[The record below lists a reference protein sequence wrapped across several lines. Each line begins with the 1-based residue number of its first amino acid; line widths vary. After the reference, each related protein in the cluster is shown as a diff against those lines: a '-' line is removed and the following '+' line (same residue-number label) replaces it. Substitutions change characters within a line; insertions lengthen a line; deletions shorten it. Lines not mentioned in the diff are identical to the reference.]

1 MECPT
6 ESPKPKITRKTVIFP
21 LLGLAAFFLYIY
33 LFQVDILAIIDTA
46 RRANLLFYALA
57 AVVSLVEIFFFS
69 LSWRVL
75 VNFLMIKLSVMRSYL
90 FVWYGNF
97 VDIIVP
103 AESVSGEAMR
113 VYLITKE
120 QGNETC
126 GRVLASLVTHRV
138 LGMSMNVA
146 VLVLGMIL
154 LFTETQINPLVFNLI
169 LFLTLGISIVMFLL
183 LLFSFKEQ
191 WILKII
197 GWLVRAGKFL
207 SRGRWKGQLSKIKE
221 DAFRIAGSFHDSM
234 KEFQHNPK
242 ALFLSV
248 LYLVVTWFFSL
259 SIPFL
264 VFVSLGYNVS
274 WSIILIT
281 SAIVLAVKSIPLGV
295 PFEVGLPE
303 ITMTTMYTSMGVPA
317 GLSATATIL
326 TRLLTLWL
334 RFFIGFLA
342 QQWLELRPIFN
353 SAKSAND
360 LSLRRQNYSSNHVF
374 HVKKDKMNWDLM
386 KSDWLRLALK
396 KQYLKMSVVIDC
408 LGGENWGI
416 QSERK
421 SKSKL
426 SSEPSWF

>member
-1 MECPT
+1 
-6 ESPKPKITRKTVIFP
+6 
-21 LLGLAAFFLYIY
+21 LGLAAFFLYIY
-33 LFQVDILAIIDTA
+33 LFQVDILAVIDTA
-46 RRANLLFYALA
+46 RRANLLFYGLA

-97 VDIIVP
+97 VDILVP

-169 LFLTLGISIVMFLL
+169 LFLTLGISVVMFLL

-264 VFVSLGYNVS
+264 VFASLGYNVS

-360 LSLRRQNYSSNHVF
+360 LSLRDQNYSSNHVF
-374 HVKKDKMNWDLM
+374 HVKKDKLN
-386 KSDWLRLALK
+386 
-396 KQYLKMSVVIDC
+396 
-408 LGGENWGI
+408 
-416 QSERK
+416 
-421 SKSKL
+421 
-426 SSEPSWF
+426 